1 MVSVESEKGLV
12 VGKTWRGVQIV
23 ESHCVQGKC
32 GVRGLLLISRG
43 SVIDFTGDAIVN
55 AANEGCITGGGV
67 DGAITSA
74 GGTALAKAR
83 RDLPIVEGTEG
94 VRCPTG
100 EARITIGGDLRAAWC
115 IHAVGPNYNVQMA
128 AHNLSLKECD
138 AIVASAY
145 ASSMKV
151 AKENGI
157 KTIAFSLLSAG
168 IFRGEQSL
176 KKVLEQGVIAV
187 VEEWYDGLE
196 EVHFVAFT
204 SAEARNLGEV
214 CAEIFTPTTMDKPE
228 GEVASTEA
236 SVEPGKSPLSDKT
249 SQKPLKTPGFPAAS
263 RASEKCNL
271 Q

>member
-1 MVSVESEKGLV
+1 MVSVESDEGLV
-12 VGKTWRGVQIV
+12 VGKMWRGVQIV
-23 ESHCVQGKC
+23 ESHCVRGKS

-83 RDLPIVEGTEG
+83 RDLPIVEGTRG

-115 IHAVGPNYNVQMA
+115 IHAVGPNYNVRMA
-128 AHNLSLKECD
+128 VHNLSLEECD

-151 AKENGI
+151 AKEKGL

-176 KKVLEQGVIAV
+176 KKVLEQGVVAV
-187 VEEWYDGLE
+187 LEEWYDGLE

-204 SAEARNLGEV
+204 SAEVFDLGEV
-214 CAEIFTPTTMDKPE
+214 CAEIFPPTTMDKPE
-228 GEVASTEA
+228 GEEPSTEA
-236 SVEPGKSPLSDKT
+236 SEEPGKSPLSDET
-249 SQKPLKTPGFPAAS
+249 SQEPVESPESPKAS
-263 RASEKCNL
+263 
-271 Q
+271 